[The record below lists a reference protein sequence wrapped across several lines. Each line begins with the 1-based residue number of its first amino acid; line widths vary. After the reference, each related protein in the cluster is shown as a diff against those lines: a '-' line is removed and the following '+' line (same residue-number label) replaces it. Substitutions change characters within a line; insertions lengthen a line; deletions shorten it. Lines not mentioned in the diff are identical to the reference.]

1 MEPTIPE
8 HLLKQLFEE
17 ARRIALRAYA
27 PYSGFYVG
35 CALLDEQHQIHT
47 GCNVENASYGLS
59 QCAERGAIT
68 SAVAKGSR
76 RFVAAAIVSPSSVTP
91 CGACRQV
98 LVEFGPRML
107 IAVSGLDAGSPIN
120 FYCLEDLLPHR
131 FSGRSLPAPPVAPVP
146 VNPIPGSN
154 PPEAG
159 DP

>member
-1 MEPTIPE
+1 MDLTIPE

-17 ARRIALRAYA
+17 ARRIARRAYA
-27 PYSGFYVG
+27 PYSGFHVG

-68 SAVAKGSR
+68 AAVANGSR

-107 IAVSGLDAGSPIN
+107 IAVSGLDEGSPVDR
-120 FYCLEDLLPHR
+120 YCLEDLLPHR
-131 FSGRSLPAPPVAPVP
+131 FSGRSLPSSTATPFAC
-146 VNPIPGSN
+146 
-154 PPEAG
+154 
-159 DP
+159 DPLEP

>member
-1 MEPTIPE
+1 MIPTIPE
-8 HLLKQLFEE
+8 HLLKQLFAE
-17 ARRIALRAYA
+17 ARQIASRAYA
-27 PYSGFYVG
+27 PYSGFHVG

-76 RFVAAAIVSPSSVTP
+76 RFLAAAIVSPSSVTP

-107 IAVSGLDAGSPIN
+107 IAVSGLEACSPVDR
-120 FYCLEDLLPHR
+120 YCLEDLLPHR
-131 FSGRSLPAPPVAPVP
+131 FSGRSLPVSPVAPIAGD
-146 VNPIPGSN
+146 PIPGADHPRADDS
-154 PPEAG
+154 
-159 DP
+159 

>member
-1 MEPTIPE
+1 MDPAIPE

-27 PYSGFYVG
+27 PYSGFHVG
-35 CALLDEQHQIHT
+35 CALLDELHQIHT

-76 RFVAAAIVSPSSVTP
+76 RFVAAAIVSPTSVTP

-107 IAVSGLDAGSPIN
+107 IAVSGLEAGSPIDR
-120 FYCLEDLLPHR
+120 YCLEDLLPHR
-131 FSGRSLPAPPVAPVP
+131 FSGRSLPGSAVDPFPQDPF
-146 VNPIPGSN
+146 PGSDS
-154 PPEAG
+154 P
-159 DP
+159 DF